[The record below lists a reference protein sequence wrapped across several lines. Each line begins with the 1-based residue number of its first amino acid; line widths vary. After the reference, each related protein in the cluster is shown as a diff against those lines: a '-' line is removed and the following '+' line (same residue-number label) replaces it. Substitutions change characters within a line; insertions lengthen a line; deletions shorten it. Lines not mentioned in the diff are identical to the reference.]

1 MGKET
6 IDAAVSIATAIIG
19 LAILSVLVSSNAQTT
34 GIIGALSGGLSQSI
48 SAATAPVSGGIG
60 GMSMPQMQMPF
71 AGVSSMRIP

>member
-60 GMSMPQMQMPF
+60 GMSIPQISNPYTGM
-71 AGVSSMRIP
+71 SSMRIP